1 MQPVWVLSVDL
12 QTKTA
17 TFQSGLSDAAKS
29 ARGAFAGIKSDAGE
43 MGRST
48 SGSMMEARH
57 GVMLLGEEFGVHLP
71 RSLTTFIASIGPIG
85 AAMEAA
91 FPFLAIAVGATLLI
105 EHLAALQA
113 AGEKLTEDQVK
124 FGTAV
129 NNAFGQLDT
138 KIIEAEIRSDELRND
153 HLGALALK
161 LQLIDRQSMAELVHS
176 FEEVEKAA
184 DVVMKGLEGHWYSFG
199 RGSDGAKHAL
209 EQFQTQYD
217 SLLAQ
222 GKSEQASGLL
232 HGTANQAQKVLQ
244 ALRDTEAYQGGGEM
258 DDTKFQKGIAAAKVL
273 QGIHVETG
281 VTLTKQIEAQQALV
295 DALNAQEGIESR
307 IAQLKHIEGDN
318 TKRAAGNAETGVR
331 AAAQREAAESQLRM
345 GEMAISSDRAVAKSQ
360 LDIHRASIEERLKSD
375 IDFEGREQA
384 LHMAA
389 NQAEIAALDK
399 SGKDYQNQ
407 LKALKDKAL
416 EINAQYD
423 AKVSELTAKAA
434 TECAARDL
442 RLLEQAERE
451 KIDAAE
457 TGSATRL
464 AAIEAA
470 IKEEESKGLQDT
482 AYYRQLQIQQVEAV
496 RQANEEKA
504 RLNDEAIKQGIA
516 AKAKA
521 AEEETRHSA
530 AMSKIEKPKGVNDFG
545 VKKAELDKE
554 YNANREELMKELADT
569 EKMGKAKV
577 AEARKVNTEIEAL
590 DRKHLNQ
597 LQELDKEQAQAGKV
611 AAMETANAF
620 GQSMLQVAQ
629 GHQSMAKAAQA
640 AFEKMVSA
648 SLQAALM
655 EVAHEKTAQMA
666 HAESAAAAAFHAMA
680 GIPVVGPAL
689 GAVAAAATFAAAMAF
704 ENGGIVPGTG
714 TGDIVPAMLTPGE
727 GVVPK
732 GVMEGLSNL
741 AKSGGMSGG
750 PAHVTH
756 VHIHHSPTIHA
767 LDSEGMDR
775 VLEKNSATLQKHFEH
790 TLRKMNR

>member
-1 MQPVWVLSVDL
+1 
-12 QTKTA
+12 
-17 TFQSGLSDAAKS
+17 
-29 ARGAFAGIKSDAGE
+29 
-43 MGRST
+43 
-48 SGSMMEARH
+48 MMEARH

-318 TKRAAGNAETGVR
+318 TKRAAGNAEAGVR